1 MKNKNLALIAVLSA
15 GFLIHGISTAY
26 ADDPMT
32 LRSES
37 SLIPS
42 ETGPEIKTRYTIED
56 IPSLENDVNYLI
68 KEFEEVEA
76 QIKNVEENGVTK
88 PTAEEKAAAQAQW
101 DKGSIGFFEENGSY
115 EAINVFRSIPS
126 KNGVNYKE
134 STGPEYLYLNRIGS
148 KIDKGDSRSLE
159 NMKYGIESLR
169 VVNAKRQ
176 LDGGIDGRS
185 LSTIGI
191 SDFDMAVAQAN
202 ANYSNTNRNHASV
215 YGPPYEN
222 LHWGGP
228 GFTAEDALEGWW
240 NEEKLVF
247 DYLRSLGL
255 RSRDEMESYIA
266 RNNEEMRRK
275 YRNPQVG
282 HYLNL
287 VDELGWGRQWWR
299 GEDTISAGYARNF
312 DDSRYGT
319 AAISIVMNPS
329 TPTNRTVYSIDDY
342 EAKFLAYYNK
352 LDNIVNKNI
361 KAVDKG
367 SLEEITMLKN
377 KSSKIEKELKE
388 KKDILAKLKKEKA
401 KLNHNNE
408 KYIKLK
414 KSVEDNRIVVK
425 AAQFLLDFAPE
436 KVAHVKPRLLN
447 LIANSEAKVKK
458 AQAILAKN
466 GML

>member
-1 MKNKNLALIAVLSA
+1 
-15 GFLIHGISTAY
+15 
-26 ADDPMT
+26 
-32 LRSES
+32 
-37 SLIPS
+37 
-42 ETGPEIKTRYTIED
+42 
-56 IPSLENDVNYLI
+56 
-68 KEFEEVEA
+68 
-76 QIKNVEENGVTK
+76 
-88 PTAEEKAAAQAQW
+88 
-101 DKGSIGFFEENGSY
+101 
-115 EAINVFRSIPS
+115 
-126 KNGVNYKE
+126 
-134 STGPEYLYLNRIGS
+134 
-148 KIDKGDSRSLE
+148 
-159 NMKYGIESLR
+159 MKYGIESLR

-228 GFTAEDALEGWW
+228 GFTAEDALVGWW
-240 NEEKLVF
+240 DEEKIVF
-247 DYLRSLGL
+247 DYLRAMGL
-255 RSRDEMESYIA
+255 QSRDEMESYIA

-367 SLEEITMLKN
+367 SLEEINLLKN

-388 KKDILAKLKKEKA
+388 KKDILAKLKSEKA
-401 KLNHNNE
+401 KLNQNNE

-436 KVAHVKPRLLN
+436 KVSHVKPRLLN

-466 GML
+466 GMV

>member
-1 MKNKNLALIAVLSA
+1 MGL
-15 GFLIHGISTAY
+15 
-26 ADDPMT
+26 
-32 LRSES
+32 
-37 SLIPS
+37 
-42 ETGPEIKTRYTIED
+42 
-56 IPSLENDVNYLI
+56 
-68 KEFEEVEA
+68 
-76 QIKNVEENGVTK
+76 Q
-88 PTAEEKAAAQAQW
+88 
-101 DKGSIGFFEENGSY
+101 
-115 EAINVFRSIPS
+115 
-126 KNGVNYKE
+126 
-134 STGPEYLYLNRIGS
+134 
-148 KIDKGDSRSLE
+148 SR
-159 NMKYGIESLR
+159 
-169 VVNAKRQ
+169 
-176 LDGGIDGRS
+176 
-185 LSTIGI
+185 T
-191 SDFDMAVAQAN
+191 
-202 ANYSNTNRNHASV
+202 
-215 YGPPYEN
+215 
-222 LHWGGP
+222 
-228 GFTAEDALEGWW
+228 
-240 NEEKLVF
+240 
-247 DYLRSLGL
+247 
-255 RSRDEMESYIA
+255 EMESYIA

-287 VDELGWGRQWWR
+287 VDELGWGKQWWR

-319 AAISIVMNPS
+319 AAISIVMNPT

-342 EAKFLAYYNK
+342 ETKFLAYYNK

-388 KKDILAKLKKEKA
+388 KKDILAKLKSEKA

-436 KVAHVKPRLLN
+436 KVSHVKPRLLN

>member
-1 MKNKNLALIAVLSA
+1 MEAYIDRNKDAMK
-15 GFLIHGISTAY
+15 
-26 ADDPMT
+26 
-32 LRSES
+32 
-37 SLIPS
+37 
-42 ETGPEIKTRYTIED
+42 
-56 IPSLENDVNYLI
+56 
-68 KEFEEVEA
+68 
-76 QIKNVEENGVTK
+76 
-88 PTAEEKAAAQAQW
+88 
-101 DKGSIGFFEENGSY
+101 
-115 EAINVFRSIPS
+115 
-126 KNGVNYKE
+126 
-134 STGPEYLYLNRIGS
+134 
-148 KIDKGDSRSLE
+148 
-159 NMKYGIESLR
+159 
-169 VVNAKRQ
+169 
-176 LDGGIDGRS
+176 
-185 LSTIGI
+185 
-191 SDFDMAVAQAN
+191 
-202 ANYSNTNRNHASV
+202 
-215 YGPPYEN
+215 
-222 LHWGGP
+222 
-228 GFTAEDALEGWW
+228 
-240 NEEKLVF
+240 
-247 DYLRSLGL
+247 
-255 RSRDEMESYIA
+255 A
-266 RNNEEMRRK
+266 RFK
-275 YRNPQVG
+275 NPQVG

-287 VDELGWGRQWWR
+287 VDDLGWRASRTQS
-299 GEDTISAGYARNF
+299 EDSISAGYALKKTGYYPF
-312 DDSRYGT
+312 T
-319 AAISIVMNPS
+319 KSIVMNPS
-329 TPTNRTVYSIDDY
+329 TDINREVYSIDDY

>member
-26 ADDPMT
+26 ADDSMT
-32 LRSES
+32 LKSES

-101 DKGSIGFFEENGSY
+101 DKGSIGFFETNGSY
-115 EAINVFRSIPS
+115 EAIEVFKSLPA
-126 KNGVNYKE
+126 KKGMNYVE
-134 STGPEYLYLNRIGS
+134 STGPEYLYLNHIGS
-148 KIDKGDSRSLE
+148 KIDENDSRSLD
-159 NMKYGIESLR
+159 NMKASIEALR
-169 VVNAKRQ
+169 EINAKRQ
-176 LDGGIDGRS
+176 RDGGIDGKI
-185 LSTIGI
+185 LSVFGI

-202 ANYSNTNRNHASV
+202 ANYSSINPKHSSI
-215 YGPPYEN
+215 YGPPFEN
-222 LHWGGP
+222 LAWSHNDP
-228 GFTAEDALEGWW
+228 SATKAIDQWW
-240 NEEKLVF
+240 NSEKPVF
-247 DYLRSLGL
+247 DYLRAMGL
-255 RSRDEMESYIA
+255 QSRTEMEDYIA
-266 RNNEEMRRK
+266 RNKDAMNAK
-275 YRNPQVG
+275 FNNPQVG

-287 VDELGWGRQWWR
+287 VDDLGWGNSWSYK
-299 GEDTISAGYARNF
+299 DCISAGYALKKTGYYPYTKSFVRNT
-312 DDSRYGT
+312 D
-319 AAISIVMNPS
+319 API
-329 TPTNRTVYSIDDY
+329 NRTVYSIDDY

-367 SLEEITMLKN
+367 SLEEINLLKN

-388 KKDILAKLKKEKA
+388 KKDILAKLKGEKV
-401 KLNHNNE
+401 KLNQNNE

-447 LIANSEAKVKK
+447 LIANSEEKVKK